1 MLLNS
6 TGDMRLSQSFILVFL
21 FLFCSCEKYY
31 LSVKRESVDQ
41 SKLAS
46 TYVGSPDPRQKNP
59 PRGQELIMEWR
70 LPRDFSHEKMT
81 LVLDILYKNYT
92 QETLSYPISRRR
104 GVITYSLLG
113 NDYQEKEGLLTYKA
127 EIRDKEG
134 VVIQEWKQQLW
145 TELIVID

>member
-1 MLLNS
+1 M
-6 TGDMRLSQSFILVFL
+6 
-21 FLFCSCEKYY
+21 
-31 LSVKRESVDQ
+31 
-41 SKLAS
+41 
-46 TYVGSPDPRQKNP
+46 GSPDPRQKNP

-127 EIRDKEG
+127 EIRDKQG

>member
-1 MLLNS
+1 
-6 TGDMRLSQSFILVFL
+6 MRLSQSFILVFL
-21 FLFCSCEKYY
+21 FLFCSCGKYY

-41 SKLAS
+41 SNLAS
-46 TYVGSPDPRQKNP
+46 TFVGSPDPRQKNP

-70 LPRDFSHEKMT
+70 LSRDFAEEGMT
-81 LVLDILYKNYT
+81 LVLDVLYKNYA
-92 QETLSYPISRRR
+92 QESFSYPISRRR

-113 NDYQEKEGLLTYKA
+113 DEYKEKEGLLTYKA

-134 VVIQEWKQQLW
+134 TVLHEWKQQLW